1 MRQAII
7 DALKAD
13 AAVTAIVGQRVY
25 GRQGILGGLSRDKT
39 PEAFDTD
46 GRLMPSITVVLEAAV
61 IRTDMGGSTLIT
73 GTQTVQIWV
82 ACGYERYTDIKAV
95 LKAIRPILHGKR
107 FTPVEDQIG
116 WTDTRWASTSPE
128 LYDETLRV
136 PTMFSRFDITY
147 TEPI

>member
-13 AAVTAIVGQRVY
+13 PDVVALVGSRVY

-46 GRLMPSITVVLEAAV
+46 GRLMPSVVVVLEAAV
-61 IRTDMGGSTLIT
+61 IRTDMGGSTLIA

-82 ACGYERYTDIKAV
+82 ACGYERYSDIKAV
-95 LKAIRPILHGKR
+95 LKATRPILHGKR
-107 FTPVEDQIG
+107 LTPVEYQIG

-128 LYDETLRV
+128 LYDESLKV

-147 TEPI
+147 TETP